1 MKCAYAPKSV
11 NDCEQCLYNNIC
23 EIYVEVSDMEDE
35 NDFISDE
42 YR

>member
-11 NDCEQCLYNNIC
+11 IDCERCLYNNIC
-23 EIYVEVSDMEDE
+23 EIHDEISDLEAED
-35 NDFISDE
+35 DFISDE